1 VEFEYNLDNLKKASE
16 FILKNSKNNL
26 LLFSGV
32 IGAGKTT
39 LIKQLCKDIGVLDVV
54 NSPTYSIINVYKSKE
69 KPVFHMDLFRVKKDE
84 IDDLGLLEYL
94 ESGSKIIIEWP
105 EIIIDELE
113 EDYTHVRIYYN
124 KNNMRKLKL
133 INTI

>member
-1 VEFEYNLDNLKKASE
+1 MEFEYNLDNLKKASE
-16 FILKNSKNNL
+16 LILKNSKSNL

-54 NSPTYSIINVYKSKE
+54 NSPTYSIINVYQSKE

-113 EDYTHVRIYYN
+113 EDYTHVKIYYN

>member
-16 FILKNSKNNL
+16 FILKNSKSNL

-113 EDYTHVRIYYN
+113 EDYTHVKIYYN

>member
-1 VEFEYNLDNLKKASE
+1 MEFEYNLDNLKKASE

-113 EDYTHVRIYYN
+113 EDYTHVKIYYN

>member
-1 VEFEYNLDNLKKASE
+1 MEFEYNLDNLKKASE
-16 FILKNSKNNL
+16 FILKNSKSNL

-94 ESGSKIIIEWP
+94 ESGSKIIIE
-105 EIIIDELE
+105 
-113 EDYTHVRIYYN
+113 
-124 KNNMRKLKL
+124 
-133 INTI
+133 

>member
-1 VEFEYNLDNLKKASE
+1 MEFEYNLDNLKKASE

-54 NSPTYSIINVYKSKE
+54 NSPTYSIINVYQSKE

-113 EDYTHVRIYYN
+113 EDYTHVKIYYN

>member
-113 EDYTHVRIYYN
+113 EDYTHVKIYYN

>member
-1 VEFEYNLDNLKKASE
+1 MEFEYNLDNLKKASE
-16 FILKNSKNNL
+16 FILKNSKSNL

-54 NSPTYSIINVYKSKE
+54 NSPTYSIINVYQSKE

-113 EDYTHVRIYYN
+113 EDYTHVKIYYN

>member
-1 VEFEYNLDNLKKASE
+1 MEFEYNLDNLKKASE

-54 NSPTYSIINVYKSKE
+54 NSPTYSIINVYQSKE

>member
-1 VEFEYNLDNLKKASE
+1 MEFEYNLDNLKKASE

>member
-113 EDYTHVRIYYN
+113 EDYTHGKIYYN

>member
-1 VEFEYNLDNLKKASE
+1 MEFEYNLDNLKKASE
-16 FILKNSKNNL
+16 FILKNSKSNL

-113 EDYTHVRIYYN
+113 EDYTHVKIYYN